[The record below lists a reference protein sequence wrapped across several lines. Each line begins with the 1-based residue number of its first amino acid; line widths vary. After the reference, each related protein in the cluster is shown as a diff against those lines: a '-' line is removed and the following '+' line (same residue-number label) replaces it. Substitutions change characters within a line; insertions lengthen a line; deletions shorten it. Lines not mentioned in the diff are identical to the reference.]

1 MKKQTF
7 YKVGKPR
14 QFAINGSIEA
24 LHGNAS
30 ACKRRFTL
38 IELLV
43 VIAIIAILAAMLLPA
58 LSAARAR
65 AKASNC
71 LSNQKSLATGV
82 MMYLGDNNGFYMPNY
97 ICTEDDNKI
106 TWAYYAF
113 TNYVNDEKVFNCPT
127 KKSRNRNGDM
137 PKTYTRT
144 YGTNCFNV
152 TGSFWVSKTGGSP
165 HYPYG
170 TWERTPVHETQLE
183 NPSVSILFLDSY
195 NYTTPEYG
203 ISSVNPYKRTDGG
216 VPHAVHNNVC
226 NVAWADGSSRPVVT
240 KGELECYA
248 VLGEMSG
255 RSSIG
260 NGNYWDR
267 TGTRKGSL

>member
-14 QFAINGSIEA
+14 QFAMIGSIEA

-30 ACKRRFTL
+30 ACKRKFTL

-65 AKASNC
+65 AKASTC

-82 MMYLGDNNGFYMPNY
+82 MMYLGDNNGFYIPSY
-97 ICTEDDNKI
+97 IDSTEGNQ
-106 TWAYYAF
+106 TSWAYH
-113 TNYVNDEKVFNCPT
+113 TWINYMNDEKVYNCPT
-127 KKSRNRNGDM
+127 KKDRGRNGDM
-137 PKTYTRT
+137 PKNYNTT
-144 YGTNCFNV
+144 YGTNYFSI
-152 TGSFWVSKTGGSP
+152 TGSYWTTKTAGSP
-165 HYPYG
+165 AF
-170 TWERTPVHETQLE
+170 TNWQNIPVHETQLE

-195 NYTTPEYG
+195 NYTTPEAG
-203 ISSVNPYKRTDGG
+203 ISSCYPYKRTDGG
-216 VPHAVHNNVC
+216 TAHAVHNNVC
-226 NVAWADGSSRPVVT
+226 NVAWADGSCRPVVT
-240 KGELECYA
+240 RGEFECYA